1 MPLHL
6 VGQTIDR
13 FRAFAAAQSGDFV
26 SLYRGIYV
34 DATDD
39 IERVVPAHGVRIAA
53 FLYPQAYL
61 SSASAVRLA
70 PLADGRLFL
79 SGRRNARTRIRNLE
93 IIQNQ
98 APDHPSTTPVI
109 VGDDL
114 GEIALTASSPR
125 QRFLEAFRRQSEHAA
140 AIDPEMRRE
149 MADRLL
155 AEYRTPQAAADALWD
170 LARPMRW
177 TREAEAAEHYLQAG
191 LNAAPTQ
198 ANRARIAFTV
208 AWHGEAV
215 GQLAYDGAEWRWF
228 AAPGGGPPLI
238 RETRPGSLP
247 PFIEAL
253 LPEGWLAQVLAARD
267 DRDLLRSG
275 SRYMSNIT
283 IVDDLAELTIL
294 PADIVEGR
302 LGLFQEN
309 GRFTGDYQGPG
320 KRSLE
325 DSFQQRLAAV
335 YASPETPRLSGIQIK
350 APMCLRRDGVVIVAQ
365 DAPFTHILKPAG
377 TQGYEDLPI
386 IEWINLQLARG
397 AGFQT
402 AEAALIDMPG
412 GIPPALLVERFDI
425 RRSDNDPRR
434 LAMEDFCSVLDQP
447 PARKYD
453 GTIERMARG
462 MRPLSTDPAADLE
475 TLFLR
480 ALFAWL
486 IADGDMHL
494 KNLALL
500 KIAEPASDRFGSV
513 RLAPVYDAVTTIIVP
528 GLEHDRMA
536 LKLNGKDSRLTP
548 EDFATLA
555 RTIELPLMRT
565 PTLMATCAR
574 RLVDSTAALRL
585 PPPFQKRGDR
595 VLDQIRRIVA
605 ERADPFL

>member
-1 MPLHL
+1 MTLHL

-13 FRAFAAAQSGDFV
+13 HRAFAAAQGGELV
-26 SLYRGIYV
+26 SLYRGIYA
-34 DATDD
+34 DATDE
-39 IERVVPAHGVRIAA
+39 IERVVLAHGVRIAA

-61 SSASAVRLA
+61 SSASALRLA

-79 SGRRNARTRIRNLE
+79 SGRRNVRTRIRNLE

-98 APDHPSTTPVI
+98 APNNPSTTPVV

-114 GEIALTASSPR
+114 GELTLTASSPR

-149 MADRLL
+149 MAERLL
-155 AEYRTPQAAADALWD
+155 AEYKTPQAAADALWGV
-170 LARPMRW
+170 ARPMRW
-177 TREAEAAEHYLQAG
+177 TREAEAAEHYLKAG
-191 LNAAPTQ
+191 LNTAPPQ
-198 ANRARIAFTV
+198 ANQARVAFTV
-208 AWHGEAV
+208 AWHGDVV

-275 SRYMSNIT
+275 SRYMSNIA
-283 IVDDLAELTIL
+283 IVGDPAELAAL
-294 PADIVEGR
+294 PADVVEGR
-302 LGLFQEN
+302 LGVFQET

-325 DSFQQRLAAV
+325 DDFQKRLASV
-335 YASPETPRLSGIQIK
+335 YASSETPRLSGIQIK
-350 APMCLRRDGVVIVAQ
+350 APMCLRRDGVLVVAK
-365 DAPFTHILKPAG
+365 DEPFTHILKPAG

-386 IEWINLQLARG
+386 IEWANLQLARS
-397 AGFQT
+397 AGFET
-402 AEAALIDMPG
+402 PETALIDMPDG
-412 GIPPALLVERFDI
+412 VPPALLVERFDI

-447 PARKYD
+447 AARKYD

-500 KIAEPASDRFGSV
+500 KVAEAGEDGFRSV

-528 GLEHDRMA
+528 RLEHDRMA

-548 EDFATLA
+548 MDFGMLA
-555 RTIELPLMRT
+555 RTIELPLT
-565 PTLMATCAR
+565 KVPTLMAACAR
-574 RLVDSTAALRL
+574 RVVDAAAELRL
-585 PPPFQKRGDR
+585 PSAFQRSGDR
-595 VLDQIRRIVA
+595 VLDRIRGIVA
-605 ERADPFL
+605 ARADPFL